1 MKTSKTHSSFAF
13 GLWGLIVK
21 LMLGLLFISEIFAI
35 ETKNYFVRINKYV
48 STFFVKNRIKEI
60 YSKIFLNLFLKC
72 KYSG

>member
-35 ETKNYFVRINKYV
+35 ETKNYFARINRYV
-48 STFFVKNRIKEI
+48 STFFVTNRIKET
-60 YSKIFLNLFLKC
+60 YSKTFSNLFLKC
-72 KYSG
+72 ECSS